1 MFYSLS
7 ILTMPKPTT
16 EWSGAEPE
24 KLDFNAEAEK
34 IIQEMSGEAP
44 KEDPKKDD
52 KGDNPDDKKAPG
64 EDPKKSED
72 GEWKP
77 KGKEEPQTPKED
89 ELKIPRS
96 RLNKEIE
103 KKTAIQSKYDK
114 LMEKVKVEEDRLNSL
129 SDDEKEEQEN
139 LKKLWMDTKLS
150 KLQDRLEEMQDDM
163 SDKDNQ
169 IKDLQET
176 IKKSETG
183 ALSKRITE
191 LTKKKDWKDWLPKFD
206 IKELLEF
213 SKEKNFLPN
222 DPIELYN
229 FKYQA
234 EIYAKKYEKTGVD
247 IDKWN
252 KENFTPSDK
261 KPTFADW
268 DQDFEDEAKRIIESL
283 GQTT

>member
-1 MFYSLS
+1 
-7 ILTMPKPTT
+7 MPKPTT

-24 KLDFNAEAEK
+24 KMDFNTEAEK
-34 IIQEMSGEAP
+34 ILQEMSGETP
-44 KEDPKKDD
+44 KEESKDED
-52 KGDNPDDKKAPG
+52 KGTDSKDKKTPG
-64 EDPKKSED
+64 DDPAKSEE
-72 GEWKP
+72 GAWKS
-77 KGKEEPQTPKED
+77 KEKEEPQIPKED

-103 KKTAIQSKYDK
+103 KKNSIQSKYDK
-114 LMEKVKVEEDRLNSL
+114 LMEKVKAEEDRVNSL
-129 SDDEKEEQEN
+129 SDDEKEEQQN

-150 KLQDRLEEMQDDM
+150 KLQDKLDDFKDDM
-163 SDKDNQ
+163 SDRDSQ

-176 IKKSETG
+176 IKKSETSV
-183 ALSKRITE
+183 LSKRITD
-191 LTKKKDWKDWLPKFD
+191 LTEKMDWKDWLPKFN

-234 EIYAKKYEKTGVD
+234 EIYAKKYEKSGVE
-247 IDKWN
+247 IDKGN

-261 KPTFADW
+261 KPSFADW
-268 DQDFEDEAKRIIESL
+268 DKDFMDEANRIIESL